1 MRIKKKKDLIT
12 QASSMDNFKPLDK
25 SEKIISKTKERK
37 LSEYFD

>member
-12 QASSMDNFKPLDK
+12 QVSVDNFKPLDK
-25 SEKIISKTKERK
+25 SEKIIFKTKERK